1 MSPFCESKWIKGHLW
16 SSTIVSQD
24 GAFELLLARGAR
36 RNRSRDVLVEL
47 QAEARLNEGEIGI
60 VCGSVKTASRNKN
73 QIGPLSQWGR
83 GEQPASA
90 VTK

>member
-1 MSPFCESKWIKGHLW
+1 M
-16 SSTIVSQD
+16 SQD

-60 VCGSVKTASRNKN
+60 ACGSVKTASRNVRN
-73 QIGPLSQWGR
+73 QIGPLSQWRG

-90 VTK
+90 VTKSIHFLSMLSPFSHSG